1 MLKKRYFKTKGE
13 YDVTFSFPSD
23 ADAVSLVCEANNWEP
38 IEMKKSKGVFSTK
51 VRIPAD
57 GRYQYRYL
65 VDGSEWANDEA
76 ADDYV
81 SNEHGTTASQ
91 KDSTW
96 RELRASRRRG
106 FRVEFS
112 WQ

>member
-23 ADAVSLVCEANNWEP
+23 AETVALVCEANNWEP

-57 GRYQYRYL
+57 GRYQFRYL

-81 SNEHGTTASQ
+81 PNEHGTENSVVDTHVS
-91 KDSTW
+91 
-96 RELRASRRRG
+96 
-106 FRVEFS
+106 
-112 WQ
+112 